1 MNREEIALQ
10 LTLKALDKFRVEKA
24 SQVAEIFNVV
34 YEALRLPAEERS
46 SAKEQ
51 EADSLPEQL
60 KEEPPAVQE
69 TPPSGQQG
77 LKKGKRTRK

>member
-1 MNREEIALQ
+1 MTREEIALQ

-34 YEALRLPAEERS
+34 YEALRLPAEERNS
-46 SAKEQ
+46 VKEP
-51 EADSLPEQL
+51 EADSLSELP

-69 TPPSGQQG
+69 APPSGQQDQ
-77 LKKGKRTRK
+77 KKGKRTRK